1 MENFKA
7 FELDSDLEVKI
18 LSLTFVSF
26 FYLSRVLRHK
36 SLILE
41 SLKFSLLLQINMHK
55 PFGLPMYY
63 LS

>member
-26 FYLSRVLRHK
+26 FYLSRVLRNK

-41 SLKFSLLLQINMHK
+41 FLNFLLL
-55 PFGLPMYY
+55 L
-63 LS
+63 